1 MGKVYNA
8 LNKTARR
15 SEKGE
20 PPVIDVEAVED
31 FEDGP
36 THPQFDF
43 MRYSLNAQSTFE
55 RERTRRETAAQALVR
70 RSLATPAREVILDS
84 SRIDPHIAAYY
95 NGRATD
101 HYNKIAMGL
110 ISAAAGQKLKRV
122 LIASADHGD
131 GRTSVTL
138 NLARALGR
146 AGRRVLVVDCDLKR
160 PSTLRMLGIKAEI
173 GITETFRRGI
183 PAGAA
188 TIRVR
193 PFDFN
198 LLPAVE
204 QVDNPAEILASPLFW
219 KMVQLFD
226 QEHDFILFDSSPLL
240 YSGDVHLLARAT
252 DTTVLVIRA
261 GKLNSTEMAK
271 AIEPFSRDEIFGVVL
286 NRFAQ

>member
-15 SEKGE
+15 AEKVE

-36 THPQFDF
+36 PHTQFDF

-55 RERTRRETAAQALVR
+55 RERSRREATAQALVR
-70 RSLATPAREVILDS
+70 RSLAEPAREVILDS

-95 NGRATD
+95 NARATD

-110 ISAAAGQKLKRV
+110 ITAAATQKVKRV

-131 GRTSVTL
+131 GRTCVTL
-138 NLARALGR
+138 NLARALAR
-146 AGRRVLVVDCDLKR
+146 ASRRVLVVDCDLKR

-173 GITETFRRGI
+173 GIAEAFQRGI

-198 LLPAVE
+198 LLPTVG
-204 QVDNPAEILASPLFW
+204 QIDNPAEVLASPLFW
-219 KMVQLFD
+219 KMVQVFD

-240 YSGDVHLLARAT
+240 YSGDVHLLARAA

-261 GKLNSTEMAK
+261 GKLNSAEMAK
-271 AIEPFSRDEIFGVVL
+271 AIEPFSREEIFGVVL

>member
-1 MGKVYNA
+1 MGKLYDA

-15 SEKGE
+15 SEKAE
-20 PPVIDVEAVED
+20 PQVIDVEAVED
-31 FEDGP
+31 FEGGP
-36 THPQFDF
+36 AHPQFDF
-43 MRYSLNAQSTFE
+43 MRYSLNAQTPFE
-55 RERTRRETAAQALVR
+55 RERTRREAAAQALVR
-70 RSLATPAREVILDS
+70 RSLAEPSREVILDS

-95 NGRATD
+95 NARATD

-173 GITETFRRGI
+173 GITETLRRGI

-198 LLPAVE
+198 LLPTVE
-204 QVDNPAEILASPLFW
+204 QVDNPAEVLASPTFW
-219 KMVQLFD
+219 KMLQVFD
-226 QEHDFILFDSSPLL
+226 TDHDFILFDSSPLL

-261 GKLNSTEMAK
+261 GKLNSKEMAK
-271 AIEPFSRDEIFGVVL
+271 AIEPFSRKEIFGVVL

>member
-8 LNKTARR
+8 INKTARR
-15 SEKGE
+15 GEKAD

-31 FEDGP
+31 FESGSE
-36 THPQFDF
+36 HPQFDF
-43 MRYSLNAQSTFE
+43 IRYSLNAQSSFE
-55 RERTRRETAAQALVR
+55 RERTRREAAAQALVR

-95 NGRATD
+95 NARAND
-101 HYNKIAMGL
+101 HYNKTAMGL
-110 ISAAAGQKLKRV
+110 ISAAATQKLKRV

-131 GRTSVTL
+131 GRTCVTL

-146 AGRRVLVVDCDLKR
+146 AGRRVLVVDCDFKR
-160 PSTLRMLGIKAEI
+160 PSTLRMLGIKAEV
-173 GITETFRRGI
+173 GIAEAFKRGI

-198 LLPAVE
+198 LLPSIE
-204 QVDNPAEILASPLFW
+204 QLDNPAEILASPLFW
-219 KMVQLFD
+219 KMVQVFES
-226 QEHDFILFDSSPLL
+226 EHDFILFDSSPLL

-261 GKLNSTEMAK
+261 GMLNSTEMAK